1 MTRTRPWQEIRDEVR
16 ADPERAARIDALKRE
31 MERQI
36 AACVEEE
43 DALPEHVIGAGA
55 GAGHAAVMPAAR
67 LSAKRAARAK
77 AKPAAAGSRT
87 PASRRRDPVD
97 ADRA

>member
-31 MERQI
+31 MDRQI
-36 AACVEEE
+36 AECVEAE
-43 DALPEHVIGAGA
+43 DRLPEHATGAGA
-55 GAGHAAVMPAAR
+55 RNTEEMPATR
-67 LSAKRAARAK
+67 PNTKRAARAK
-77 AKPAAAGSRT
+77 VRPAVAGPRT

-97 ADRA
+97 ADRG